1 MVVQSQYGGGTD
13 DCLIPPTADVVLD
26 TTNLLRPSNTSQD
39 VAQLDLCDNSISTN
53 R

>member
-1 MVVQSQYGGGTD
+1 MVIQSQYGAGTD
-13 DCLIPPTADVVLD
+13 DCLIPPTADVGSD

-39 VAQLDLCDNSISTN
+39 VAQLDLCDNFILTN